1 MKVPKLGKLA
11 PRYVGPFLVIAR
23 VGRVAYHLRLPP
35 QLSGLHPVFHVS
47 MLRKADVDPKEIV
60 NYHSLDILSD
70 SAMEE
75 RPVRILDRRKQVLRG
90 KVIPL
95 VRVFWTNHGAEESTW
110 EREDIRREQ
119 FPEAFLH
126 PGMI

>member
-1 MKVPKLGKLA
+1 MKVLMNVPKLDILA
-11 PRYVGPFLVIAR
+11 ARYVGPFLVIAR
-23 VGRVAYHLRLPP
+23 VGRVDYHLRLPH

-60 NYHSLDILSD
+60 NYHNLDIVSD

-75 RPVRILDRRKQVLRG
+75 RPVRILDRREQVLRG

-95 VRVFWTNHGAEESTW
+95 VGVLWTNHGSAESPW
-110 EREDIRREQ
+110 EREATIRDED
-119 FPEAFLH
+119 P
-126 PGMI
+126 